1 MVSIFAF
8 TRTVVAM
15 IGEAHGL
22 GEDGGACWRTAP
34 RRLWEAA
41 DELKVEKLETMEAVE
56 QVAADGPSGRGLAQ

>member
-1 MVSIFAF
+1 
-8 TRTVVAM
+8 M

-34 RRLWEAA
+34 RRLWKAA